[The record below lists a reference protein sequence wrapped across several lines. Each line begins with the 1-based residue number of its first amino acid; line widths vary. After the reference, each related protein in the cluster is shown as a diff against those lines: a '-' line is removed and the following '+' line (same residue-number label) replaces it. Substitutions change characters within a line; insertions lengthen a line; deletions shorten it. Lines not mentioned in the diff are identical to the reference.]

1 MIDFSQIVLI
11 VICAMVSNR
20 DLGDFPADLPEKTH
34 LLMSSLKNID
44 VSIESKTSMNDS
56 SGSLTKSYDYVE
68 TSDGRR
74 FADMFTKNNDGRE
87 TRLKGY
93 CDGEKCA
100 KVVYDMRKDV
110 ANPQSR
116 IEIGKSF
123 MNENT
128 FGGVERPAPLNYFY
142 LDKIPLS
149 DMIQPKY
156 YRANGRSIDRPTAVF
171 YFPNVNCS
179 KSKLDLVYEI
189 DVATG
194 LPLKIASFQD
204 QTRADQNKPAWIWT
218 VESLT
223 TVQGIVFPNKMRLV
237 VFDKD
242 DPSKT
247 YFTVETVTKSL
258 EFNKPHLLEEFRP
271 KLEPG
276 FFVIDTVKNESYLV
290 PKRKPEKLI
299 LDERSNDDSKYLRVR
314 EEISLSTILRITIIV
329 ASIFI
334 LSLGL
339 YLKYR
344 SRSTR
349 SIN

>member
-1 MIDFSQIVLI
+1 MI
-11 VICAMVSNR
+11 VIGAFVSNHDR
-20 DLGDFPADLPEKTH
+20 GVFPVDLPEKTH

-74 FADMFTKNNDGRE
+74 FADMFTKNHDGHE

-156 YRANGRSIDRPTAVF
+156 YTENGRAIDRQTAVF

-189 DVATG
+189 DLATG

-204 QTRADQNKPAWIWT
+204 QTRADQNKPTWIWT

-223 TVQGIVFPNKMRLV
+223 LVQGIIFPNKMRLV

-242 DPSKT
+242 DSSKM
-247 YFTVETVTKSL
+247 YFTVEMIVKRI

-276 FFVIDTVKNESYLV
+276 FFVIDTVKNDSYFV
-290 PKRKPEKLI
+290 PKRKPEKII

-314 EEISLSTILRITIIV
+314 EETSLSTILRISIIG
-329 ASIFI
+329 ASII
-334 LSLGL
+334 LIAVAF

-344 SRSTR
+344 SRSIN